1 MHLLRTQTQSLDEAA
16 QAVDLEQSAAD
27 ILFLSFT
34 DSDLALVASA
44 WEQAAGDPAT
54 RYPGLRLAN
63 LAQLRHPYSVDLQVE
78 RLAGAAK
85 VVLIRLLG
93 GLDYWRYGV
102 EEWAAAAR
110 RHGFT
115 LAVVPGDH
123 QEDPRLDEA
132 STLPVEDLRRIW
144 TWFQHGGPSNAASCL
159 GWIASRAGLPRNWRE
174 PEAVPS
180 FSRFAP
186 GEHAA
191 TGEAPRALVVFYR
204 SVLMAADTAPIVALG
219 EALAARGFAV
229 ACAAVTSLKDPS
241 AAEGLGGLIAA
252 NKPDVVLNTTA
263 FSGRTGDGPG
273 VLDGADCPVLQV
285 ILAGSSREAWA
296 GSDRG
301 LAAADLA
308 MNVVLPE
315 GDGRLVTRAI
325 SFKAETARHAD
336 LEFSRMAH
344 APDAN
349 RIAWVT
355 DLAAAWARL
364 RRTPRGERK
373 LACVLS
379 DYPHKGGRA
388 GYAVGLDTPA
398 SVDAMLG
405 ILAMAGYNV
414 PERVDPQD
422 LMQALGGGA
431 CAQPTP
437 TPYPSSQGGGGWL
450 ASGRMTSVAAGVPN
464 DVHGCSID
472 EIAPGCREPPTSQ
485 APFPPAGRGE
495 GWGSPGVAPE
505 IIQIPLAVYRS
516 WFAKLPGAF
525 RATVSDHWGDPASDP
540 AVVDG
545 SLRFRVV
552 RLGHLVVAL
561 QPERGRADGRKG
573 DYHDTSLPPRH
584 AYIAFYAWLR
594 EHERVHALIHL
605 GTHGTLEWLPG
616 KAVALDEACA
626 PEAVLGPV
634 PVLYPFI
641 VNNPGEAAQAKRRLA
656 AVTLGHLTPPLTEAG
671 QHGAAAELEALFD
684 EYSDAQALD
693 ARRARL
699 LATAILDKARET
711 GLLEEAG
718 LSAEGEAEAVLQ
730 HLDAWLCD
738 LKEMRIGDGLH
749 VFGRP
754 VDPARREATAAAIAG
769 AAGADAASVTARLDA
784 CASAEAA
791 ALLAGLDGRFVPPG
805 PAGAP
810 SRGRIDV
817 LPTGRNLAT
826 VDPRAVP
833 TRTAWEIGRRT
844 AEEVVARYTQDHGDW
859 PRRIVIDLWG
869 SASMRTG
876 GDDLAQALALLG
888 VRPVWDTGS
897 ARVSGFEI
905 LPPAHWGRPRIDVTL
920 RISGLFRDVFPTQIA
935 LFDEAVRAVAVLDED
950 ETDNP
955 IAAAARRGET
965 LRVFGTA
972 PGRYGVG
979 LGHVLQG
986 GTWETR
992 AELGEAFLAA
1002 SGWAY
1007 GARDEGRAAPEAFRA
1022 QVAEADA
1029 FVHLQDMAE
1038 QDVLDSDAF
1047 AEHEGGF
1054 AAAAASLGA
1063 KPALYHPDTTGGAP
1077 KVRTLSETI
1086 ARTLRGRAA
1095 NPRWIAGQM
1104 RHGHRGAAEIAES
1117 VDNLFAFAATTDAVP
1132 SRHFDVMFDA
1142 TCGNDEV
1149 RRFMMDAN
1157 PQAAGAVARRFEEA
1171 ARRGFWTT
1179 RRNSSAATLRDM
1191 LEALA

>member
-27 ILFLSFT
+27 IVFLSFT
-34 DSDLALVASA
+34 DSDLALVAAA
-44 WEQAAGDPAT
+44 WEQAAGDPAA
-54 RYPGLRLAN
+54 RFPSLRLAN

-78 RLAGAAK
+78 RLAGRAK
-85 VVLIRLLG
+85 VVLVRLLG

-110 RHGFT
+110 RHGFA

-123 QEDPRLDEA
+123 QEDPRLDAA
-132 STLPVEDLRRIW
+132 STLPVEDLRRLW
-144 TWFQHGGPSNAASCL
+144 AWFQHGGPANAASCL
-159 GWIASRAGLPRNWRE
+159 GWIAARAGLARDWRE
-174 PEAVPS
+174 PEAVPA

-186 GEHAA
+186 GEHAQPA
-191 TGEAPRALVVFYR
+191 GAPRALVVFYR
-204 SVLMAADTAPIVALG
+204 SVLMAADTAPLVALG
-219 EALAARGFAV
+219 DALAGRGFAV
-229 ACAAVTSLKDPS
+229 ACAAVTSLKDPA
-241 AAEGLGGLIAA
+241 AAEGLADLIAGHA
-252 NKPDVVLNTTA
+252 PDVVLNTTA

-301 LAAADLA
+301 LGAADLA

-325 SFKAETARHAD
+325 SFKAEAERHAE
-336 LEFSRMAH
+336 LEFSRHAH
-344 APDAN
+344 VPDLS
-349 RIAWVT
+349 RIAWVA

-364 RRTPRGERK
+364 RRTPRTERRI
-373 LACVLS
+373 ACVLS

-388 GYAVGLDTPA
+388 GYAVGLDTAA

-405 ILAMAGYNV
+405 ILQAAGYRV
-414 PERVDPQD
+414 PAGVSAQG
-422 LMQALGGGA
+422 LMHALTGGGA
-431 CAQPTP
+431 PPAADPAPRGRGDRVASEPMMT
-437 TPYPSSQGGGGWL
+437 TAAWDGAARSAAGAATSSGQASPAPPPLPLAGRDEERGSGNLDAETVSIPLATYRGWL
-450 ASGRMTSVAAGVPN
+450 ANLPAAFQA
-464 DVHGCSID
+464 SI
-472 EIAPGCREPPTSQ
+472 TTQ
-485 APFPPAGRGE
+485 
-495 GWGSPGVAPE
+495 
-505 IIQIPLAVYRS
+505 
-516 WFAKLPGAF
+516 
-525 RATVSDHWGDPASDP
+525 WGDPGSDP
-540 AVVDG
+540 AVAG
-545 SLRFRVV
+545 GAFRFPVI
-552 RLGHLVVAL
+552 RLGSLVVAL
-561 QPERGRADGRKG
+561 QPERGRAEARKG
-573 DYHDTSLPPRH
+573 DYHDTGLPPRH
-584 AYIAFYAWLR
+584 AYVAFYAWLR
-594 EHERVHALIHL
+594 EQERVHAVVHL
-605 GTHGTLEWLPG
+605 GAHGTLEWLPG

-656 AVTLGHLTPPLTEAG
+656 AVTLGHLTPPLAEAG
-671 QHGAAAELEALFD
+671 QHGVAAELEALFD
-684 EYSDAQALD
+684 EYADAQALD
-693 ARRARL
+693 PRRARL
-699 LATAILDKARET
+699 LASAILDKARES

-718 LSAEGEAEAVLQ
+718 LSAAGDAETVLQ
-730 HLDAWLCD
+730 GLDAWLCD

-754 VDPARREATAAAIAG
+754 VDPARRDATAAAIAG
-769 AAGADAASVTARLDA
+769 ASGADAASVRMRLEA
-784 CASAEAA
+784 CAPAEAA

-844 AEEVVARYTQDHGDW
+844 AEEVVARYAQDHGDW
-859 PRRIVIDLWG
+859 PRAIVVDLWG
-869 SASMRTG
+869 SATMRTG

-888 VRPVWDTGS
+888 VRPTWDAGS

-905 LPPAHWGRPRIDVTL
+905 LPPAHWGRPRVDVTL
-920 RISGLFRDVFPTQIA
+920 RISGLFRDVFPTQVA
-935 LFDEAVRAVAVLDED
+935 LFDEAVRAVAALDED
-950 ETDNP
+950 EADNP
-955 IAAAARRGET
+955 LAAAAGRGET
-965 LRVFGTA
+965 LRVFGAA
-972 PGRYGVG
+972 PGRYGIG
-979 LGHVLQG
+979 LGHRLQNG
-986 GTWETR
+986 GWESR
-992 AELGEAFLAA
+992 DDLGEAYLAA
-1002 SGWAY
+1002 AGWAY
-1007 GARDEGRAAPEAFRA
+1007 GAKHEGQAAPEAFRSR
-1022 QVAEADA
+1022 VAAADA
-1029 FVHLQDMAE
+1029 FVHVQDMAE

-1054 AAAAASLGA
+1054 AAAAATLGA
-1063 KPALYHPDTTGGAP
+1063 HPALYHPDTTAGAP

-1132 SRHFDVMFDA
+1132 SRHFDLMFDA

-1149 RRFMMDAN
+1149 RRFLMDAN

-1179 RRNSSAATLRDM
+1179 RRNSCAATLRDM
-1191 LEALA
+1191 LETLG